1 MGSGCF
7 SASSYR
13 TYSKSLGRD
22 YDENTG
28 RVTGQTY
35 RARYLNEELD
45 PRQFT
50 IRECANSEEHPN
62 TIPVILAL
70 DVTGSM
76 GSACAETAAA
86 LGTIMKNLYEKFQDV
101 EFCIMGIGDCAF
113 DDAPIQMSQFES
125 DIRIAEALDKLWMEK
140 GGGGNRYES
149 YTAAWYMGLYKTK
162 LDCYDKQG
170 RKGIII
176 TMGDEPLNP
185 YIPVNGTHGLN
196 NKLNEHLQ
204 ADIETP
210 ELYKEASKKFDIF
223 HIAVNDHGNCYSGYK
238 DDIEKSF
245 GQVLG
250 NRFKTSTINMLA
262 KTIEDCIAES
272 VNNRETGLIDLE
284 VVPTSGTQLNE
295 NGEITW

>member
-7 SASSYR
+7 SASSYKS
-13 TYSKSLGRD
+13 YSKSLGRD
-22 YDENTG
+22 YDESTG
-28 RVTGQTY
+28 RVSGQVY
-35 RARYLNEELD
+35 RETHLNEELD
-45 PRQFT
+45 PRKFKV
-50 IRECANSEEHPN
+50 RECANSDEHPN

-76 GSACAETAAA
+76 GRACAETAAA
-86 LGTIMKNLYEKFQDV
+86 LGTIMKSLYEKFKDV

-140 GGGGNRYES
+140 GGGGNSYES
-149 YTAAWYMGLYKTK
+149 YSAAWYMGLHKTK

-185 YIPVNGTHGLN
+185 YLPVRGSHGLN
-196 NKLNEHLQ
+196 EKLNETLQ
-204 ADIETP
+204 VNIETP

-223 HIAVNDHGNCYSGYK
+223 HIAVDDPGDCYSSYK
-238 DDIEKSF
+238 DEIEKSF
-245 GQVLG
+245 GQILG

-262 KTIEDCIAES
+262 KTIEDCITES
-272 VNNRETGLIDLE
+272 VNNSSAVIDLE
-284 VVPTSGTQLNE
+284 PTNVAGNKLNE